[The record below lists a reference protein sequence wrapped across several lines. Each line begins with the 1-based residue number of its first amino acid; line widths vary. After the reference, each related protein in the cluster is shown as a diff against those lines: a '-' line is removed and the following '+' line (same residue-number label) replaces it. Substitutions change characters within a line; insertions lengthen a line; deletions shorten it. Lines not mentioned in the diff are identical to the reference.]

1 MTFSNV
7 NALELLGK
15 QVSFNYLLGDLLFA
29 EKGIVTSIV
38 FSISRSPEVLLD
50 DGQRF
55 YSFSELTEFK
65 ILDSDPVAD
74 AFEALITDNKDFI
87 DSLSKPTL

>member
-55 YSFSELTEFK
+55 YFL
-65 ILDSDPVAD
+65 SDV
-74 AFEALITDNKDFI
+74 KDFEI
-87 DSLSKPTL
+87 AP